1 MGGRPTNGELETG
14 QQGAERARAEDQPND
29 GFQAIGAEHFG
40 SHRDQ
45 RVTLQDSDLRP
56 SSSRRCILERKSN

>member
-14 QQGAERARAEDQPND
+14 QQGAERARAEGQPYD

-45 RVTLQDSDLRP
+45 GLTLRNSDLRP
-56 SSSRRCILERKSN
+56 RSSRRCILERKSN